1 MRSKLGLF
9 LQVEMKYIDY
19 MSRCIQ
25 LAASGKGWVN
35 PNPLVGALVVY
46 QDQIVSEGYHH
57 AFGEAH
63 AETHAILAI
72 KDSHILQNSTLYVSL
87 EPCSHFGKTPPCANL
102 IIEAKIPTVVVAMAD
117 PNPLV
122 SGSGIRRLRE
132 AGITVI
138 EGIGEVQAR
147 ALNRFFIK
155 FHQEKRPFVI
165 AKWAETRNGFI
176 APLPKKE
183 VFISGADTR
192 VYAHALRQEVS
203 AVLVGVGTWEI
214 DNPEL
219 SDRFHGGPQPIRVV
233 LDPKAIGTY
242 ERAVNAPAQTWVITE
257 TRQETRGNV
266 HFFALP
272 GISAS
277 LQVLMDFFYEK
288 NINSILVE
296 GGAPTLNRFFDKGLI
311 DEIHRFQH
319 REIKFDSGILA
330 PAVGHL
336 KHRNQS
342 PFENSDLF
350 VYDAPF

>member
-1 MRSKLGLF
+1 
-9 LQVEMKYIDY
+9 MKHIDY

-35 PNPLVGALVVY
+35 PNPLVGALLVY

-72 KDSHILQNSTLYVSL
+72 KDSHILQNSTLYVTL

-102 IIEAKIPTVVVAMAD
+102 IIESNIPTVVVAMSD

-122 SGSGIRRLRE
+122 SGSGIQRLRE

-138 EGIGEVQAR
+138 EGIGEDQAR
-147 ALNRFFIK
+147 TLNRFFIK
-155 FHQEKRPFVI
+155 FHQEKRPFVV

-192 VYAHALRQEVS
+192 VYSHALRQEVS

-219 SDRFHGGPQPIRVV
+219 SDRFHGGPQPTRIV
-233 LDPKAIGTY
+233 LDPQAWGTY
-242 ERAVNAPAQTWVITE
+242 DRAVDSPAQTWVITE
-257 TRQETRGNV
+257 TRQEQRGNV

-277 LQVLMDFFYEK
+277 LLGLMDFLYAK
-288 NINSILVE
+288 NINSVLVE
-296 GGAPTLNRFFDKGLI
+296 GGSPTLNRFFESGVI

-319 REIKFDSGILA
+319 REINFETGILA
-330 PAVGHL
+330 PAVAHL
-336 KHRNQS
+336 NHRIQTH
-342 PFENSDLF
+342 FEDSDLF

>member
-1 MRSKLGLF
+1 
-9 LQVEMKYIDY
+9 MKHIDY

-25 LAASGKGWVN
+25 LAALGKGWVN
-35 PNPLVGALVVY
+35 PNPLVGALLVY
-46 QDQIVSEGYHH
+46 QDEIVSEGYHH

-102 IIEAKIPTVVVAMAD
+102 IIASHIPTVVVAMSD

-138 EGIGEVQAR
+138 DGIGEDQAR
-147 ALNRFFIK
+147 TLNRFFVK
-155 FHQEKRPFVI
+155 FHQEKRPFII
-165 AKWAETRNGFI
+165 AKWAETCNGFM

-183 VFISGADTR
+183 VFISGVDTR
-192 VYAHALRQEVS
+192 VYSHALRQEVS

-219 SDRFHGGPQPIRVV
+219 SDRFHGGPQPIRIV
-233 LDPKAIGTY
+233 LDPQAWGTY
-242 ERAVNAPAQTWVITE
+242 DRSVDSPAQTWVITE
-257 TRQETRGNV
+257 TRQEQRGNV

-272 GISAS
+272 GISTS
-277 LQVLMDFFYEK
+277 LKDLMDFLYAK
-288 NINSILVE
+288 NINSVLVE
-296 GGAPTLNRFFDKGLI
+296 GGAPTLNRFFESRII

-319 REIKFDSGILA
+319 RKIEFDNGISA
-330 PAVGHL
+330 PDVAHL
-336 KHRNQS
+336 NYRIQTH
-342 PFENSDLF
+342 FEDSDLF
-350 VYDAPF
+350 VYDASF